1 MTRMVVDVGNT
12 ETVVG
17 IFRPGSL
24 EVSGPWRY
32 TTSTLRTPDEL
43 LLLLLRRSTRFG
55 AHPKMKAFVHSRTG
69 HRD

>member
-1 MTRMVVDVGNT
+1 MSP
-12 ETVVG
+12 TV
-17 IFRPGSL
+17 R
-24 EVSGPWRY
+24 VSGK
-32 TTSTLRTPDEL
+32 TLDRLRKAKAQLAAKSYDEL